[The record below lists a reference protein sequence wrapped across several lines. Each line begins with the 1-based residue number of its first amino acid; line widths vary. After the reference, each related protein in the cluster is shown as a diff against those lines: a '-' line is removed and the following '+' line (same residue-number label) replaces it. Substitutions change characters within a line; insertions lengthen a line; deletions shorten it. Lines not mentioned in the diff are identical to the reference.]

1 MTSIFNPN
9 NLEKHSTELSYPITV
24 VIPVYNEESCI
35 VNVLEEL
42 DNVLSKQFDVYEI
55 ITVDDKSTDNTTKLL
70 QSQEKI
76 NNRLKV
82 IYQNENRG
90 QSHCLMQ
97 GIKNASYERIVMM
110 DGDGQ
115 YNPTDI
121 ILLYQ
126 LLSKDIVL
134 ISGKRNN
141 RKDNFLYRKASKI
154 GNRVISYLLGTQI
167 EDLGCGLKIGYKNHL
182 ERLPY
187 FKHIHRYFQIIY
199 FNSGLKY
206 KEVTI
211 NHRPRI
217 GGVSKYSLLKIF
229 NIIPRLLWL
238 KITRTKLTEE

>member
-1 MTSIFNPN
+1 M
-9 NLEKHSTELSYPITV
+9 KRKSTELIHPITV
-24 VIPVYNEESCI
+24 VIPVYNEENCI

-42 DNVLSKQFDVYEI
+42 NDVLSKQFDLYEI
-55 ITVDDKSTDNTTKLL
+55 IVIDDKSTDSTAQLL
-70 QSQEKI
+70 QSQGNI
-76 NNRLKV
+76 NNRLRI

-90 QSHCLMQ
+90 QSYCLIQ

-115 YNPTDI
+115 YDPNDI
-121 ILLYQ
+121 TLLYQ
-126 LLSKDIVL
+126 LLLKSDTDL

-154 GNRVISYLLGTQI
+154 GNRLISFLLGAKI
-167 EDLGCGLKIGYKNHL
+167 EDLGCGLKIGYKVHL
-182 ERLPY
+182 EKLPY
-187 FKHIHRYFQIIY
+187 FKYIHRYFQIIY

-206 KEVTI
+206 KEVKI